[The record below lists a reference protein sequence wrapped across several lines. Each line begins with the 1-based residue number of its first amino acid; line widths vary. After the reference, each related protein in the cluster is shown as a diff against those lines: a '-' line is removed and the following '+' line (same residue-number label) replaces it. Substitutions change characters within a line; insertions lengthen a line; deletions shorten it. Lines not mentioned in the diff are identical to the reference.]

1 MTDKSKRVQL
11 FALADT
17 VADAILDMS
26 DEEILAELEEEGIR
40 PEDAGKAFDSLSD
53 SARMKAGQKELARAR
68 QAMKAAQQSAVR
80 RRAMSADEARAIIA
94 RAGTELSDLTQAAR
108 NAKSGKMPDQEAFDL
123 LDDLTE
129 LGYKFDGANDE

>member
-1 MTDKSKRVQL
+1 MTDKSKRDQM
-11 FALADT
+11 FAMADT
-17 VADAILDMS
+17 VSDAILDMS
-26 DEEILAELEEEGIR
+26 DDEILAELKEEGIR

-68 QAMKAAQQSAVR
+68 QTMKAEQQTLVR

-94 RAGTELSDLTQAAR
+94 RAGDELSDLTQAAR

-123 LDDLTE
+123 LDDLIE
-129 LGYKFDGANDE
+129 LGYQFDGANNA